1 MEEKPIIYTVGHS
14 NHAAEFFLELLK
26 AFEINCLVDVRSIA
40 ASTYNPQFNKEPLQ
54 AYLKNN
60 GITYLHFA
68 DEFGAR
74 HSDPDLLDEEGKV
87 DFGLVR
93 RSWNFKNGVERL
105 WQGLNKGYIMAL
117 MCSEAEPFD
126 CHRFSMISVALEKEG
141 FNVNHI
147 LKDKTLT
154 TNARLENQLLKK
166 YDKKIPKPTVF
177 EPDIT
182 PADQLKAA
190 YRLRNKDIAYSP
202 YGKEIPEQ
210 L

>member
-1 MEEKPIIYTVGHS
+1 MEERPIIYTVGHS
-14 NHAAEFFLELLK
+14 NHTADYFLELLK
-26 AFEINCLVDVRSIA
+26 AFGVNCLVDVRSIA
-40 ASTYNPQFNKEPLQ
+40 ASTYNPQFNREPLQ

-60 GITYLHFA
+60 DIAYLHFA
-68 DEFGAR
+68 EEFGAR

-93 RSWNFKNGVERL
+93 RSWQFKNGVERL
-105 WQGLNKGYIMAL
+105 WQGINKGYSMAL

-141 FNVNHI
+141 FDVNHI

-177 EPDIT
+177 EPDVT